1 MILKRVLIASV
12 LGLVFGVIVS
22 EISFLWLRQYAR
34 APQRIEL
41 TIPAGTAVKIALGEP
56 PPGIPTDMGFVLGD
70 TLVVINQDTVAH
82 QLGPLWIPAAST
94 ASLQLEQAGN
104 LAYQCSFEPSHYFG
118 LDVREAV
125 TTSIRIVGILEAAIP
140 MFFLIL
146 LYGFLVWPLKKQTN

>member
-22 EISFLWLRQYAR
+22 EISFLWLRQYDR

-41 TIPAGTAVKIALGEP
+41 TIPSGTAAKIAQGEA
-56 PPGIPTDMGFVLGD
+56 PPGIPAGMGFVLGD
-70 TLVVINQDTVAH
+70 TLVVINQDIVAH
-82 QLGPLWIPAAST
+82 QLGPLWIPATST
-94 ASLQLEQAGN
+94 ASLQLEQEGN

-118 LDVREAV
+118 LDVRASV
-125 TTSIRIVGILEAAIP
+125 TTSIRLVGILESAVP

-146 LYGFLVWPLKKQTN
+146 LYGFLVWPLKKQAS